1 MLTIDAC
8 RLAWPDFE
16 AEYALEA
23 PAGSMLAIV
32 GPSGGGKTTLLNTI
46 AGFETP
52 VSGRLAFDGRDL
64 LPLSPAERPVAMMFQ
79 DNNLFAHLSAAQ
91 NVALGIRPSLR
102 LAEPDRARVAEA
114 LAAVD
119 LSGLEARRPEQ
130 LSGGQRQRV
139 ALARA
144 LVSRKPLLLLDEP
157 FGALDPG
164 LRREM
169 IAVVDALRRSRR
181 ITVLITIH
189 TPEDVLDRADSL
201 AFVARGRVLV
211 QDAPRAALDP
221 ARDPAIAAFVGHG
234 APAKS

>member
-1 MLTIDAC
+1 MLIVDEC
-8 RLAWPDFE
+8 RLAYPDFAAAYTLR
-16 AEYALEA
+16 AE
-23 PAGSMLAIV
+23 AGSMLAIV
-32 GPSGGGKTTLLNTI
+32 GPSGGGKTTLLSMI

-52 VSGRLAFDGRDL
+52 YRGRLSFAGRDL
-64 LPLSPAERPVAMMFQ
+64 LPLAPAERPVAMMFQ
-79 DNNLFAHLSAAQ
+79 DNNLFAHLTAAQ

-102 LAEPDRARVAEA
+102 LAPEDRARVGDA
-114 LAAVD
+114 LGAVD
-119 LSGLEARRPEQ
+119 LAGLEDRRPEA

-169 IAVVDALRRSRR
+169 IAIVDDLRRARG

-189 TPEDVLDRADSL
+189 TPEDVLDRADAL
-201 AFVARGRVLV
+201 AFVADGRVLV

-221 ARDPAIAAFVGHG
+221 ARDPRIAAFVGHG
-234 APAKS
+234 PRAKP

>member
-1 MLTIDAC
+1 MLIVDDC
-8 RLAWPDFE
+8 RLAYPDF
-16 AEYALEA
+16 AAAYALRAEA
-23 PAGSMLAIV
+23 GAMLAVV
-32 GPSGGGKTTLLNTI
+32 GPSGGGKTTLLSMI
-46 AGFETP
+46 AGFEAP
-52 VSGRLAFDGRDL
+52 ERGRLSFAGRDL
-64 LPLSPAERPVAMMFQ
+64 LPLAPAERPVAMMFQ
-79 DNNLFAHLSAAQ
+79 DNNLFAHLTAAQ

-102 LAEPDRARVAEA
+102 LAPEDRARVGEA

-119 LSGLEARRPEQ
+119 LAGLEDRRPEA

-169 IAVVDALRRSRR
+169 IAIVDDLRRARG

-189 TPEDVLDRADSL
+189 TPEDVVDRADAL
-201 AFVARGRVLV
+201 AFVADGRVLV
-211 QDAPRAALDP
+211 QDAPRVALDP
-221 ARDPAIAAFVGHG
+221 ARDPRIAAFVGHG
-234 APAKS
+234 PRAKP